1 MQRFCETIEN
11 SLNIYKALAKRR
23 QGGSVRGGGG
33 YGARLHKRNVF
44 FSLFFILADLF
55 CLMLLTHLPQTVLT
69 APAKVFEP
77 FRTSQQQLQLI
88 TRADLFRDEGA
99 RERGSGSGSGRETS
113 RQNRKLQK
121 CPIHKYLSV
130 AAGCWLLA
138 AGDLAER

>member
-1 MQRFCETIEN
+1 
-11 SLNIYKALAKRR
+11 
-23 QGGSVRGGGG
+23 
-33 YGARLHKRNVF
+33 
-44 FSLFFILADLF
+44 
-55 CLMLLTHLPQTVLT
+55 MLLTHLPQTVLT

-99 RERGSGSGSGRETS
+99 RGRGSGSGSGSERETS

-138 AGDLAER
+138 AGCWRSRRAIACRRENNSAACHKHETVRSRQISDLQRNQMKNLVRNALLKFEIA